1 MIIVSFKLNKDT
13 LWDMKLHCDTKRQ
26 NFKTFIHSFIQSHGF
41 HRIVNLIWHV
51 IMKNCI
57 PPKPTGLKHRKCC
70 TQGDNI
76 VSAHRWLPGC
86 KLHRCVYTAQV
97 SVVIGCLVTHHH
109 LILQVLWLK
118 IHHNRQLCYE
128 EMMKVY
134 MMKSVECT
142 NRFICCFVNV
152 LFNIIILKTAL
163 LSIICVN
170 SVW

>member
-1 MIIVSFKLNKDT
+1 MTQKGKILS
-13 LWDMKLHCDTKRQ
+13 HS
-26 NFKTFIHSFIQSHGF
+26 FIHSFIQSHGF
-41 HRIVNLIWHV
+41 HRIVNLIWHS
-51 IMKNCI
+51 IMKNWI

-128 EMMKVY
+128 SLHDEICWMYKQVHLLF
-134 MMKSVECT
+134 CQ
-142 NRFICCFVNV
+142 CCFVEYYC
-152 LFNIIILKTAL
+152 FK
-163 LSIICVN
+163 N
-170 SVW
+170 STSVYNLCELCMVSLVY